1 MSIATS
7 TGELW
12 HALRGLLCLH
22 KPSGAVLMDVIKDVN
37 DKVMKDLNEANPD
50 YAERLKSIQKIQNNR
65 GLVDYSRFIFQ
76 FSLFTPKLLYNMIGK
91 LF

>member
-1 MSIATS
+1 MTKMSIATS

-37 DKVMKDLNEANPD
+37 DKVVKDLNEANPD

-76 FSLFTPKLLYNMIGK
+76 FSLLHLSYCTI
-91 LF
+91 